1 MSNTSIKNLLQQ
13 AISSGD
19 RKNDLLMVKSD
30 ADGIR
35 TALLGGIS
43 FLGRELDE
51 SGAQSKAGR
60 SYGPGDLSDLGRF
73 LSSSVELIQMMD
85 SVIDGCDD
93 SAQRSD

>member
-1 MSNTSIKNLLQQ
+1 MNNSSIKNLLKQ
-13 AISSGD
+13 AISSDD
-19 RKNDLLMVKSD
+19 RKADLLMVKSD

-35 TALLGGIS
+35 SALLGGIS

-60 SYGPGDLSDLGRF
+60 SYGPADLSELGRL
-73 LSSSVELIQMMD
+73 LSSSVELIQMME

-93 SAQRSD
+93 ESESRD